1 MKEYATHLIRNV
13 VLLGH
18 GSSGKTM
25 LVEAMLYN
33 TGATN
38 RLGRVDEGNTVSDYD
53 EEEIRRRIS
62 LNLSLIPCE
71 YKGHKINVMDTPG
84 FPDFVGEVR
93 SAVRVADA
101 AIVLVD
107 SVAGVE
113 VGTELVWE
121 YANEYRLPR
130 FVVISKMDR
139 DNANFHRALESVRNA
154 FSGLF
159 VPLVLPIG
167 EQSNFRGV
175 VDLIE
180 RKARRGAGSEVA
192 DVPPDLA
199 DEVESTRVQLVEAAA
214 EGDDELIMKYLEGE
228 ELSPEEIKR
237 GLKAA
242 VQEGRVIPVLVA
254 SGLPNVGI
262 LPLMDAILDLL
273 PSPTDV
279 GPVTATNPA
288 TGEEEQLEPRDDAP
302 LAALV
307 FKTMAD
313 PFVGKLSYFRVYAGV
328 LESDSRVWNSRR
340 NAEERIGQIN
350 VMRGKEQ
357 LPVPRLHAGDIGVV
371 AKMSETNTGDTLC
384 HRTHPLVLPPPTYPA
399 PLFSVAVEPRTKAD
413 STKMGPTLTRLSEED
428 PTLRWRHEPSTNQ
441 TILEGMGDQHIDVA
455 IRKAE
460 SKFGVGLI
468 TSVPKV
474 PYRETIT
481 KVAASSYR
489 HKKQTG
495 GAGQFAE
502 VHMRLEPLERGAGY
516 EFANEVFGG
525 AISSNFMPSIDK
537 GVKSVME
544 QGVLAGYPIVDVRA
558 VVYDGKMH
566 EVDSKPIAFEIA
578 GREVFKQTFLQAG
591 PVLLEPIMNVTVTVP
606 EQYMGDV
613 LSDLN
618 GRRARVQGMEQ
629 RGGKSIVTAQVPLAE
644 MLRYATDLRSLTQ
657 GYGVYR
663 MEFSHYEQVPPHLAE
678 AIIANAKREREE
690 EKA

>member
-1 MKEYATHLIRNV
+1 MKDYATDLIRNV

-18 GSSGKTM
+18 GGSGKTM
-25 LVEAMLYN
+25 LAEAMLFN

-71 YKGHKINVMDTPG
+71 YKGHKINVLDAPG
-84 FPDFVGEVR
+84 FTDFVGEVR

-101 AIVLVD
+101 AMVLVD
-107 SVAGVE
+107 PVAGVE

-121 YANEYRLPR
+121 AADEYNLPR

-139 DNANFHRALESVRNA
+139 DNANFNRALESVRGA

-159 VPLVLPIG
+159 VPLFLPIG
-167 EQSNFRGV
+167 EQSNFLGV
-175 VDLIE
+175 VDLIA
-180 RKARRGAGSEVA
+180 RKARRGVKGDVA
-192 DVPPDLA
+192 DVPADLA
-199 DEVESTRVQLVEAAA
+199 GEVESARVQLVEAAA
-214 EGDDELIMKYLEGE
+214 EGDDELIVKYLEGE
-228 ELSPEEIKR
+228 ELTPEEIRR
-237 GLKAA
+237 GLKIAIKERK
-242 VQEGRVIPVLVA
+242 VVPVLVA
-254 SGLPNVGI
+254 SGAPNLGVI
-262 LPLMDAILDLL
+262 PLMEAILDFL
-273 PSPTDV
+273 PSPADA

-288 TGEEEQLEPRDDAP
+288 TGEEEQLEPRDDAS

-307 FKTMAD
+307 FKTLAD
-313 PFVGKLSYFRVYAGV
+313 PFVGKLTLFRVYSGV
-328 LESDSRVWNSRR
+328 LASDSRVWNARR

-350 VMRGKEQ
+350 VLRGKEQ
-357 LPVPRLHAGDIGVV
+357 LPVPQLHAGDIGTG
-371 AKMSETNTGDTLC
+371 AKMAETNTGDTLC
-384 HRTHPLVLPPPTYPA
+384 NRAHPVVLAPPTYPS

-428 PTLRWRHEPSTNQ
+428 PTLRWHQEPSTNQ
-441 TILEGMGDQHIDVA
+441 MILEGMGDQHIDVA

-460 SKFGVGLI
+460 SKFGVGLL

-481 KVAASSYR
+481 RTFASSYR

-502 VHMRLEPLERGAGY
+502 VHMRLEPQERGLGY
-516 EFANEVFGG
+516 EFASEVVGG
-525 AISSNFMPSIDK
+525 AISSNFLPSIDK
-537 GVKSVME
+537 GVKGVME
-544 QGVLAGYPIVDVRA
+544 SGVLANYPVVDVKA

-578 GREVFKQTFLQAG
+578 GREAFKQTFLQAG

-606 EQYMGDV
+606 EGYMGDV

-618 GRRARVQGMEQ
+618 GRRARVQGMDQ
-629 RGGKSIVTAQVPLAE
+629 QGGRSLVTAQVPLAE
-644 MLRYATDLRSLTQ
+644 MMRYATDLRSLTQ
-657 GYGVYR
+657 GHGIYK
-663 MEFSHYEQVPPHLAE
+663 MEFSHYEQVPQHVADT
-678 AIIANAKREREE
+678 IIANAKREREE

>member
-71 YKGHKINVMDTPG
+71 YKGHKINVIDTPG

-101 AIVLVD
+101 ALLLVD

-121 YANEYRLPR
+121 YLNEYRLPR
-130 FVVISKMDR
+130 FVVIAKMDR
-139 DNANFHRALESVRNA
+139 DNANFQRALESVRSA

-167 EQSNFRGV
+167 EQSSFSGV
-175 VDLIE
+175 VDLIA
-180 RKARRGAGSEVA
+180 RQARRGAGAEVA

-199 DEVESTRVQLVEAAA
+199 DEVESARVQLVEAAA

-262 LPLMDAILDLL
+262 LPLMDAVLDLL

-371 AKMSETNTGDTLC
+371 AKMTETNTGDTLC
-384 HRTHPLVLPPPTYPA
+384 SRTHPLVLPPPTYPA

-428 PTLRWRHEPSTNQ
+428 PTLRWRQEPSTNQ
-441 TILEGMGDQHIDVA
+441 MILEGMGDQHIDVA

-481 KVAASSYR
+481 KVASSSYR

-516 EFANEVFGG
+516 EFVNEVFGG

-544 QGVLAGYPIVDVRA
+544 QGVLAGYPIMDVRA

-606 EQYMGDV
+606 EHYMGDV

-663 MEFSHYEQVPPHLAE
+663 MEFSHYEQVPQHLAE